1 MSWRPRAV
9 LIDAGGTLFHL
20 ARTVGQ
26 IYAEVASRY
35 GTNADAARL
44 QQRFQVVWERR
55 SARIPGTS
63 GAIADRDQEKAWWRE
78 VVHEVFAP
86 EGGVENFDVF
96 FNELHELFV
105 EPGLW
110 QLYPEVQPVLRR
122 LREAR
127 LKVAI
132 VSNWDSRLETLC
144 RRLNIYDHFDTIVAS
159 ATVGASK
166 PDQKIFEL
174 ALARLD
180 VCPADAMHVGD
191 SWRDDV
197 WGAFQHGLTPVWLRR
212 DGRRDPLP
220 IIAEH
225 AVRVARDLDEAT
237 GWVLS

>member
-9 LIDAGGTLFHL
+9 LLDAGGTLFHL

-35 GTNADAARL
+35 GKTTDAVRL
-44 QQRFQVVWERR
+44 QQRFRVVWERR
-55 SARIPGTS
+55 SASVPGS
-63 GAIADRDQEKAWWRE
+63 QAIADRDQEKAWWRE
-78 VVHEVFAP
+78 IVREVFAP
-86 EGGVENFDVF
+86 EGGVDNFNVF

-144 RRLNIYDHFDTIVAS
+144 RRLNIYDQFDVIVAS
-159 ATVGASK
+159 ATAGASK
-166 PDQKIFEL
+166 PDRKIFEL
-174 ALARLD
+174 ALAKLD
-180 VCPADAMHVGD
+180 VRPAEAIHVGD

-197 WGAFQHGLTPVWLRR
+197 WGAFQHGLTPVWLKR
-212 DGRRDPLP
+212 DGPQDPVP